1 MSLHHA
7 FEAIVAVTALS
18 LLSTPA
24 VAADAPQPSAT
35 AEEAF
40 SQIAGCVSTSEQ
52 TNVLFVIDESLSL
65 RDSDPDNQR
74 SQALKI
80 AIGGLADLQRS
91 APDKKIM
98 VAQYMVGQSA
108 NFGTSDP
115 AMLLTVPTEQY
126 RTDYLFYAA
135 TSWQANFVDIIA
147 PKGASVKVDGVN
159 VANWKGIG
167 NSGFD
172 IAHVQLANN
181 GNGTH
186 TVSGD
191 QKVGISVY
199 GLQSYGSYWYP
210 GGLDLDLIP
219 Q

>member
-1 MSLHHA
+1 LRGPTPFRNCSWICSGSSGTPAILLNDDGA
-7 FEAIVAVTALS
+7 ALRDVDRLDLVRQIERLFEA
-18 LLSTPA
+18 
-24 VAADAPQPSAT
+24 DA
-35 AEEAF
+35 
-40 SQIAGCVSTSEQ
+40 GY
-52 TNVLFVIDESLSL
+52 L
-65 RDSDPDNQR
+65 RPF
-74 SQALKI
+74 A
-80 AIGGLADLQRS
+80 
-91 APDKKIM
+91 
-98 VAQYMVGQSA
+98 
-108 NFGTSDP
+108 
-115 AMLLTVPTEQY
+115 EQY